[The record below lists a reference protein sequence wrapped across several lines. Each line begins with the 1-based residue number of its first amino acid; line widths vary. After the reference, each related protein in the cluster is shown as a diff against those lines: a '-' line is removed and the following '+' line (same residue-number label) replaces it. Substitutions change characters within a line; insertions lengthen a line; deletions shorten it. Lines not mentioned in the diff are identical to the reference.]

1 MVVCDL
7 GSGEAFRQ
15 LTESGADRWSREVGV
30 AGTRHPAG
38 GTRLGAWGAAAVTG
52 AAAALLAACSSATP
66 QQLHIPVTATANAP
80 AGNSHTVSMTVGGR
94 TRASLDVLSGTTVL
108 TIGTANFGPGGP
120 LLTVTTPGGTPVPQ
134 LSSSNP
140 DGTANGNGPLVDLTA
155 PNSPAVTVTLNAG
168 VSWQID
174 LDGGASRTDVDLTGG
189 ELSGISFNAGSSLVT
204 LALPKPR
211 GNVPVQMVGGAS
223 DFQLSLPNGIP
234 AQVTAGGG
242 ASEVSLEGQQHTGV
256 AGGSVFTTAGWAPG
270 VTGFNIDATAGVST
284 ITVTARPS

>member
-1 MVVCDL
+1 MLVSGL

-15 LTESGADRWSREVGV
+15 LSASEADRWSREVAV
-30 AGTRHPAG
+30 AGTRRPAG

-66 QQLHIPVTATANAP
+66 QQLHIPVTATATAP
-80 AGNSHTVSMTVGGR
+80 SANSHTVSMTVGGR
-94 TRASLDVLSGTTVL
+94 TRASLDVLTGTTVL

-120 LLTVTTPGGTPVPQ
+120 LLTVTTPAGTPVPQ
-134 LSSSNP
+134 LSASNP

-155 PNSPAVTVTLNAG
+155 PNAPAVTVTLNDG

-174 LDGGASRTDVDLTGG
+174 LDGGASRTDVDLRGG
-189 ELSGISFNAGSSLVT
+189 QLSGISFNAGSSLVT
-204 LALPKPR
+204 LALPRPH

-223 DFQLSLPNGIP
+223 DFQLSLPNGVP
-234 AQVTAGGG
+234 AEVTAGGG
-242 ASEVSLEGQQHTGV
+242 ASEVSLDGQQHTGV

-270 VTGFNIDATAGVST
+270 GTGFNIDATAGVST
-284 ITVTARPS
+284 ITVTARAS

>member
-1 MVVCDL
+1 M
-7 GSGEAFRQ
+7 AR
-15 LTESGADRWSREVGV
+15 
-30 AGTRHPAG
+30 TRHPAG
-38 GTRLGAWGAAAVTG
+38 GARLGAWGAAAVAG

-66 QQLHIPVTATANAP
+66 QQLHLPVTATATSPVA
-80 AGNSHTVSMTVGGR
+80 NSHTVSMTAGGR
-94 TRASLDVLSGTTVL
+94 ARASLDVLTGTTVL
-108 TIGTANFGPGGP
+108 TIGTANFGPGGA
-120 LLTVTTPGGTPVPQ
+120 LLTVTTPAGTPVPQ
-134 LSSSNP
+134 LSTSDP
-140 DGTANGNGPLVDLTA
+140 DGTGNGILVDLTA

-174 LDGGASRTDVDLTGG
+174 LDGGASRTDVDLSGG
-189 ELSGISFNAGSSLVT
+189 QLSGISFNAGSSLVT
-204 LALPKPR
+204 LALPRPH
-211 GNVPVQMVGGAS
+211 GTVPVQMVGGAS
-223 DFQLSLPNGIP
+223 DFQLSLPNGVP